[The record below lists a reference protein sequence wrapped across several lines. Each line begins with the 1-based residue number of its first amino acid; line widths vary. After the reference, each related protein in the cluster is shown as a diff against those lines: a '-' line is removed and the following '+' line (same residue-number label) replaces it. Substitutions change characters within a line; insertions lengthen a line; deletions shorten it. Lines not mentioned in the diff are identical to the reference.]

1 MSSDDPDLAMIVNA
15 ASMPLED
22 AGTELVRVIVNY
34 SLAIGYSAGVRPHV
48 IAMIASMNV
57 SSVLRE
63 SLTHG
68 EWERVQMQ
76 IANLL
81 EQQAHEEAA

>member
-1 MSSDDPDLAMIVNA
+1 MSDDADLSMIVHA
-15 ASMPLED
+15 ANMPMED

-48 IAMIASMNV
+48 ISMIACMNV

-63 SLTHG
+63 SLTPA